1 MNLIQSFK
9 RSSNVHLFCLTVV
22 ICSCLGC
29 GNGLGQKIIA
39 NGTEVYYDGEQ
50 VTKADAER
58 LGKALTELEFSD
70 GAAKSVQLQR
80 NGEKLI
86 FKMVMLKEH
95 LESNKL
101 DPDLKLMSLQLSA
114 FFDGKAVE
122 VHKCDDQM
130 VSKMHVQ
137 GLVGKTSEFHG
148 GQIYY
153 NGLDADQLAQLKKV
167 LNTMGFEGFEGALYF
182 GKSKDGYEFRMICT
196 PEDCKD
202 EAVVSESKELRKL
215 FTEIV
220 GGAKVNVKFCD
231 ECFESHQTLE

>member
-1 MNLIQSFK
+1 M
-9 RSSNVHLFCLTVV
+9 VCVVVV

-29 GNGLGQKIIA
+29 GNGLGQKIVV

-58 LGKALTELEFSD
+58 LGKALSELEFSD
-70 GAAKSVQLQR
+70 GSGKSVQLQR
-80 NGEKLI
+80 KGEKLI

-101 DPDLKLMSLQLSA
+101 DPDLKFMSLQLSA
-114 FFDGKAVE
+114 FFDGKAIE

-130 VSKMHVQ
+130 ASKMHVQ
-137 GLVGKTSEFHG
+137 GLTGRTSEFHS

-153 NGLDADQLAQLKKV
+153 NGLDADQLAQLKKA
-167 LNTMGFEGFEGALYF
+167 LNTMGFEGFEGTLYF
-182 GKSKDGYEFRMICT
+182 GKSKEGYEFRIICT

-202 EAVVSESKELRKL
+202 EDFVSESKELRRL

-220 GGAKVNVKFCD
+220 GGEKVDIKFCD
-231 ECFESHQTLE
+231 EYFESHQTLE